1 MDDQNA
7 PALTPKEV
15 AANVAA
21 MKLQR
26 AAKNPRALTA
36 ENSAQSSSITVVP
49 KYAKGGKVRG
59 GGCAVRGVGKGS
71 TR

>member
-21 MKLQR
+21 MKLQQ
-26 AAKNPRALTA
+26 AAKK
-36 ENSAQSSSITVVP
+36 SAQSSSITVVP

>member
-21 MKLQR
+21 MKLQQ

-36 ENSAQSSSITVVP
+36 VP